1 MGLLS
6 DDISICTLVGA
17 GSSFTGDL
25 RVNGAMMLEGDIDGD
40 IEVSGNL
47 IIGEKA
53 RVRGNV
59 SAKSA
64 VISGIVLGDVT
75 APESVRLLATS
86 IVLGDISTHRLQAAQ
101 GVVVNGHCISLSD
114 EDLYE
119 KESTRQRQLNE
130 IKKKTIIK

>member
-17 GSSFTGDL
+17 GSSFTGNL
-25 RVNGAMMLEGDIDGD
+25 RVNGAMMIDGD
-40 IEVSGNL
+40 VDGDLEVSGNL

-64 VISGIVLGDVT
+64 VISGIVLGDIN
-75 APESVRLLATS
+75 APEGIKLNGTS
-86 IVLGDISTHRLQAAQ
+86 TVLGDLATHRLQMAQ
-101 GVVVNGHCISLSD
+101 GVVFNGHCISLSD
-114 EDLYE
+114 DDIFE
-119 KESTRQRQLNE
+119 KEAAKRRQLKE
-130 IKKKTIIK
+130 IKSKTLLK